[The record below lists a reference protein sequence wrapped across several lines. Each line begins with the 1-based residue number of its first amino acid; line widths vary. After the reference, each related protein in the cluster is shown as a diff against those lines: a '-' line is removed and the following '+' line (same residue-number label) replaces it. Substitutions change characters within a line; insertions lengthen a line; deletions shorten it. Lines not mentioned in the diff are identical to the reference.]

1 MCGHQRVVVQLVL
14 LLAVSIASDAAFAR
28 AGPLHLFS
36 SEAHHPTVSGPVV
49 SSSLTLAGCGR
60 GRYRDSAT
68 QKCRGPA
75 DIDARP
81 PSKFD

>member
-28 AGPLHLFS
+28 GGPLHLFS
-36 SEAHHPTVSGPVV
+36 SEAHHPTVSETVV
-49 SSSLTLAGCGR
+49 STSFVFAGCGR
-60 GRYRDSAT
+60 GRYRDSAM

-75 DIDARP
+75 DLAAHQ
-81 PSKFD
+81 